1 MRNISFIT
9 GLVAASL
16 LAASILHAAPR
27 KAHIVV
33 LGAAKHVPYS
43 KTGDPAGAATGETE
57 LKIRA
62 LLLDG
67 ALKEWTTGDAHDVT
81 DHTFVI
87 RQALKLNDI
96 LPGEK
101 LGHWVWQRGPWL
113 VVDRVTGHA
122 TELHLPAYD
131 PAISRVSW
139 FRDYAAYCGLTPA
152 GKSLYAV
159 ITQLGVR
166 KTILRKRIEAYNA
179 DTVPP
184 DSSACTPPEWQRD
197 PARVTF
203 HLFGNEAFT
212 FDLAPGAAPVEA
224 PATEPEPG
232 PGATPVK
239 PKERE
244 PQ

>member
-1 MRNISFIT
+1 MRISRFIT
-9 GLVAASL
+9 A
-16 LAASILHAAPR
+16 LAASVLLAGSAAHAAPR
-27 KAHIVV
+27 KPHQVV
-33 LGAAKHVPYS
+33 LGATKHVPYS
-43 KTGDPAGAATGETE
+43 QAGDPAGATPGETG
-57 LKIRA
+57 LAIRA
-62 LLLDG
+62 LIVDG
-67 ALKEWTTGDAHDVT
+67 ALKEWTTGSAHDVT

-87 RQALKLNDI
+87 RQALKLNDT

-159 ITQLGVR
+159 ITQLGAR
-166 KTILRKRIEAYNA
+166 KTILRKRLEAYNP
-179 DTVPP
+179 DNVPP
-184 DSSACTPPEWQRD
+184 GTAACTPPEWQRD

-203 HLFGNEAFT
+203 HISGNEAFT
-212 FDLAPGAAPVEA
+212 FDLAPGAAPIQA
-224 PATEPEPG
+224 SPPEPEPD
-232 PGATPVK
+232 ATPVQ
-239 PKERE
+239 PKEQD